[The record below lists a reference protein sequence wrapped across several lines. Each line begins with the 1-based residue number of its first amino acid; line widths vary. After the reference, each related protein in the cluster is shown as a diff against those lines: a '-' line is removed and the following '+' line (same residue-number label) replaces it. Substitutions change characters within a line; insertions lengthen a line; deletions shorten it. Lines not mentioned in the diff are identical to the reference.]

1 MTAGPWRPVRL
12 EVSAAYIEDVHVKY
26 DLCEDLSVVQGNV
39 QVEADGPFDEA
50 RLSIR
55 FQNNLVFSSVA
66 VASPEDR
73 VNIAFTIGTWTLQPS
88 SPHCMA
94 LADHILLED
103 PKVWYPAG
111 YGDQPLYDV
120 SVDIV
125 KNGDIL
131 DSWTRRTGFRR
142 SELVQDHDTHG
153 QSFFFRV
160 NNIDVFCG
168 GSCWIPAD
176 NFLPRIDP
184 DKYRKWLQLMVEGNQ
199 IMTRQAPTKL
209 SVQKQLR

>member
-1 MTAGPWRPVRL
+1 
-12 EVSAAYIEDVHVKY
+12 
-26 DLCEDLSVVQGNV
+26 
-39 QVEADGPFDEA
+39 
-50 RLSIR
+50 
-55 FQNNLVFSSVA
+55 
-66 VASPEDR
+66 
-73 VNIAFTIGTWTLQPS
+73 
-88 SPHCMA
+88 MA
-94 LADHILLED
+94 LTDHILLED

-125 KNGDIL
+125 RKGDIL

-176 NFLPRIDP
+176 SFLPRIGP
-184 DKYRKWLQLMVEGNQ
+184 EKYRKWLQLMVEGNQ
-199 IMTRQAPTKL
+199 IMTRHASIK
-209 SVQKQLR
+209 SNF